1 MRREHKILVSLDG
14 RELARLDELRPSG
27 TARAVF
33 LRQLLQGPCAVE
45 EARSHAEAVGIWGR
59 LARDGKVA
67 AAVVLEVA
75 LERALRDDAGA
86 GGPEGELERL
96 LRGD

>member
-1 MRREHKILVSLDG
+1 VKREHKVLVSLDG

-33 LRQLLQGPCAVE
+33 LRQLLQGPSVVE
-45 EARSHAEAVGIWGR
+45 EPPSHAEAVAILAR
-59 LARDGKVA
+59 LARVGKVA
-67 AAVVLEVA
+67 AAVA
-75 LERALRDDAGA
+75 LERALRDEAGA
-86 GGPEGELERL
+86 EGLESELDRL

>member
-1 MRREHKILVSLDG
+1 VRREHKILVSLNG

-27 TARAVF
+27 TVRAVF
-33 LRQLLQGPCAVE
+33 LRQLLQGASGVE
-45 EARSHAEAVGIWGR
+45 EAPSHAEAVAILAR

-67 AAVVLEVA
+67 AAVA
-75 LERALRDDAGA
+75 LERALRDHAGA

-96 LRGD
+96 LRGG

>member
-1 MRREHKILVSLDG
+1 VRREHKVLVSLDG

-33 LRQLLQGPCAVE
+33 LRQLLQGPSAVE
-45 EARSHAEAVGIWGR
+45 EPPSHAEAVGILAR
-59 LARDGKVA
+59 MARDGKVA
-67 AAVVLEVA
+67 AAVA

-86 GGPEGELERL
+86 EGPEGELERL

>member
-1 MRREHKILVSLDG
+1 MRREHKVLVSLDG

-33 LRQLLQGPCAVE
+33 LRQLLQGPAAVE
-45 EARSHAEAVGIWGR
+45 ETASHAEAVSILAR

-67 AAVVLEVA
+67 AAVA

-86 GGPEGELERL
+86 ERQEGELERL

>member
-1 MRREHKILVSLDG
+1 VRREHKILVSLDG
-14 RELARLDELRPSG
+14 SELARLDELRPSG

-33 LRQLLQGPCAVE
+33 LRQLLQGPSAVK
-45 EARSHAEAVGIWGR
+45 EAPSHAEAVAILAR

-67 AAVVLEVA
+67 AAVA

>member
-1 MRREHKILVSLDG
+1 VRREHKILVSLDG
-14 RELARLDELRPSG
+14 LELARLDELRPSG
-27 TARAVF
+27 TARAVY
-33 LRQLLQGPCAVE
+33 LRQLLQDPSAVE
-45 EARSHAEAVGIWGR
+45 EAPSHAEAVAILAR

-67 AAVVLEVA
+67 AAVA

>member
-1 MRREHKILVSLDG
+1 VSVNG
-14 RELARLDELRPSG
+14 RELARLDELRPSE

-33 LRQLLQGPCAVE
+33 LRPLLQGPSAVE
-45 EARSHAEAVGIWGR
+45 EPPSHAEAVAILAR

-67 AAVVLEVA
+67 AAMA
-75 LERALRDDAGA
+75 LEGTLREDAGA
-86 GGPEGELERL
+86 GGPEGEPERL

>member
-1 MRREHKILVSLDG
+1 MRREHKVLVSLDG
-14 RELARLDELRPSG
+14 LELARLDGLRPSG

-33 LRQLLQGPCAVE
+33 LRQLLLGPSAVE
-45 EARSHAEAVGIWGR
+45 EAPSHAEAVAILAR

-67 AAVVLEVA
+67 AAVA
-75 LERALRDDAGA
+75 LERALREDAGVE
-86 GGPEGELERL
+86 GPEGELERL

>member
-1 MRREHKILVSLDG
+1 VRREHKVLVSLDG

-33 LRQLLQGPCAVE
+33 LWQLLQGPFAVE
-45 EARSHAEAVGIWGR
+45 EPPSHAEAVGILAR

-67 AAVVLEVA
+67 AAVA

-86 GGPEGELERL
+86 EGPEGELERL